1 MSSAHNKTPHRL
13 SRGGY
18 ELLQEKMV
26 KEKLK
31 QKQESLGGSV
41 AAPPSP
47 PARHEQWKRARQ
59 KPSGD
64 YTSEDTRIIAEKIVS
79 KYGTQ
84 IL

>member
-1 MSSAHNKTPHRL
+1 MMVAHNKTPHRL

-18 ELLQEKMV
+18 ELLEEKMMQ
-26 KEKLK
+26 EKLK

-47 PARHEQWKRARQ
+47 PARHEKWKRARQ

-64 YTSEDTRIIAEKIVS
+64 YTSEDARIIAEKIVS
-79 KYGTQ
+79 KYPTQ

>member
-1 MSSAHNKTPHRL
+1 M
-13 SRGGY
+13 
-18 ELLQEKMV
+18 M